1 VSFALAQKVADAVLY
16 EGYVLYPYRAS
27 SSKNQVRFQ
36 FGVVAPRE
44 YCEGEGR
51 GSESWE
57 MQTECLVEPEPN
69 ADPKIDLKVRC
80 LQLQARSLEEA
91 TAATGAGPT
100 DPDTFRSVEFMDSGA
115 GDGELLVAWD
125 EGVEG
130 ELEIED
136 LSLLDLARDGE
147 RRIDFTLPE
156 GTDVEEIRSAG
167 TGEIHGRLTRR
178 RWPIAAV
185 VLLSA
190 EKLESHTGSKEIFRL
205 RVRIENRTPWPAD
218 LPPGRDEA
226 LRRSLLS
233 AHTLLAVRDGGFVSL
248 LDPPPEAA
256 TAVAGCANLRTW
268 PVLVG
273 AEGSRDLVLSS
284 PIILYDYP
292 AIAPESQGDLC
303 DATEID
309 EILTLRIMTLTD
321 EEKREARG
329 TDPRARQI
337 VDRADG
343 IPDEI
348 FERLHGAMR
357 SLRSVADVPAPSAP
371 LSGPGE
377 PAEPAHAELL
387 SSWEDFLNPPGE
399 TPPEDASLLIG
410 EVLVAR
416 GTRVILRP
424 TRRADSMDF
433 FLAGKE
439 ARVEGVYSDV
449 ENESYIA
456 VTLAGDPTADLG
468 AATGRFF
475 YFYPDEIEPLSDL
488 AASAASAPEDVEPG
502 RRALEERRN

>member
-1 VSFALAQKVADAVLY
+1 MSFALAQKVADAVLY

-44 YCEGEGR
+44 YCKGEGQ

-57 MQTECLVEPEPN
+57 MQTECLIEPGSD

-80 LQLQARSLEEA
+80 LQLQARTLEEA
-91 TAATGAGPT
+91 TTGT
-100 DPDTFRSVEFMDSGA
+100 DPATFRPVEFMDSGA
-115 GDGELLVAWD
+115 GDGKLLVAWD

-130 ELEIED
+130 ELEIRD
-136 LSLLDLARDGE
+136 LSLLELAREGE

-156 GTDVEEIRSAG
+156 GLDVEEIRSAE
-167 TGEIHGRLTRR
+167 TDAIHGRITRR
-178 RWPIAAV
+178 RWPITAV

-190 EKLESHTGSKEIFRL
+190 EKIEATPLLRL

-218 LPPGRDEA
+218 LPAGRPSGRPSGRDEA

-233 AHTLLAVRDGGFVSL
+233 AHTLLSVRDGGFVSL
-248 LDPPPEAA
+248 LDPPPDAA
-256 TAVAGCANLRTW
+256 PAVAGCANVRTW

-273 AEGSRDLVLSS
+273 VEGSRDLVLSS

-309 EILTLRIMTLTD
+309 EILTLRIMTLTA

-357 SLRSVADVPAPSAP
+357 SLRPAETTNPVQSA
-371 LSGPGE
+371 GPE
-377 PAEPAHAELL
+377 PATAGLL
-387 SSWEDFLNPPGE
+387 SSWEEFLNPPGE
-399 TPPEDASLLIG
+399 TPPEDASTRIDG
-410 EVLVAR
+410 VLVAR
-416 GTRVILRP
+416 GSRVILRP

-433 FLAGKE
+433 FLAGRE

-449 ENESYIA
+449 ENASYVA
-456 VTLAGDPTADLG
+456 VTLADDPTADLG

-475 YFYPDEIEPLSDL
+475 YFYPDEVEPLPDL
-488 AASAASAPEDVEPG
+488 PSRSPDEPG
-502 RRALEERRN
+502 QSALEERRS

>member
-44 YCEGEGR
+44 HCEGEGR

-57 MQTECLVEPEPN
+57 MQTECLVEPDPD

-80 LQLQARSLEEA
+80 LQLQARTLEEA
-91 TAATGAGPT
+91 TTGTDST
-100 DPDTFRSVEFMDSGA
+100 DPKTFRSVQFMDSGA

-130 ELEIED
+130 ELKIRD
-136 LSLLDLARDGE
+136 IALLDLAREGE

-156 GTDVEEIRSAG
+156 GLDVEEIRSPETA
-167 TGEIHGRLTRR
+167 EIHGRITRR

-190 EKLESHTGSKEIFRL
+190 EKIEAPGLFRL

-218 LPPGRDEA
+218 LPASRDEA

-248 LDPPPEAA
+248 LEPPPDAA
-256 TAVAGCANLRTW
+256 LAVAGCANLRTW

-273 AEGSRDLVLSS
+273 MEGSRDLVLSS

-321 EEKREARG
+321 FEKREARG

-357 SLRSVADVPAPSAP
+357 SLRSGADLPAADLPTEEPHA
-371 LSGPGE
+371 GPE
-377 PAEPAHAELL
+377 PATSGLL
-387 SSWEDFLNPPGE
+387 SSWEEFLNPPGE
-399 TPPEDASLLIG
+399 TPPEDASMTIG
-410 EVLVAR
+410 GVLVAR
-416 GTRVILRP
+416 GSRVLLQP

-433 FLAGKE
+433 FLAGRE

-456 VTLAGDPTADLG
+456 VTLADDPTADLG

-488 AASAASAPEDVEPG
+488 PSRSPDEPG
-502 RRALEERRN
+502 QSALKERRS